1 MTKKSTSRKQ
11 SSVVTELYLNA
22 LAPISHL
29 SEAERESA
37 IKEMLRKEQINKSL
51 PALNQHILKVGVID
65 AAKGYTAEDLKRF
78 HDAQMLATRELL
90 SPNDF
95 VSEGSNSITQKK
107 RAQAPRNRKN
117 EDYREIWDYVEGKI
131 RRGQPMKSILID
143 AVECFSDKGFNERK
157 IQRAIKWGK
166 EIEPEK

>member
-78 HDAQMLATRELL
+78 HDTQMLATRELL

-117 EDYREIWDYVEGKI
+117 EDYREIWDYVRGKI
-131 RRGQPMKSILID
+131 RRKELLKSILID
-143 AVECFSDKGFNERK
+143 AVEYFADKRFDEQK
-157 IQRAIKWGK
+157 IRRAIRWAKEK
-166 EIEPEK
+166 EIS